1 MKKAIGILIL
11 CAASLCAED
20 KEIVFTG
27 FGGAINQVVDGAGWK
42 TTMTFIN
49 FSNIKMASAVLN
61 FYDDSGAPMTLATN
75 LGTFP
80 AFTLTIPP
88 KGTITLTTAGLK
100 STLSQ
105 GWGQLVSSDKIGG
118 TTVFTFVAL
127 GQPTYE
133 ASEPLDTDK
142 QTDYVLPFDHT
153 NGYAT
158 GFAVENPFSFSP
170 LTVLVV
176 FRDQNGNQILTD
188 SLTLAAFEH
197 RAFTLT
203 QRYPQ
208 TVNLF
213 GTVEISTSGL
223 WLNVLG
229 LRFSPS
235 GVFTSVAPLNCALC
249 SINGIIN

>member
-11 CAASLCAED
+11 CAASLGAQQR
-20 KEIVFTG
+20 EIVFAG

-49 FSNIKMASAVLN
+49 FSNTKVANALLN
-61 FYDDSGAPMTLATN
+61 FYDDSGAPMTLTTN

-80 AFTLTIPP
+80 TFTLTIPT

-105 GWGQLVSSDKIGG
+105 GWGELVSNDKIGG
-118 TTVFTFVAL
+118 TTVFTFGAP
-127 GQPTYE
+127 GQPAYE

-158 GFAVENPFSFSP
+158 GFAVENPFSFSTP
-170 LTVLVV
+170 VLVV
-176 FRDQNGNQILTD
+176 FRDQNGNQILSD
-188 SLTLAAFEH
+188 SFTLGAREH

-229 LRFSPS
+229 LRFAPS

-249 SINGIIN
+249 SIGGVIN